1 MVEVTI
7 EVKNIIIK
15 LFHFFRLKSDL
26 DDKKRT
32 IDRLNQELRIRR
44 SSPAVHTNT
53 DLPQTS
59 PRTSLPSPPTVTRM
73 TTPPNKSPREVSPT
87 GVIEKMHKLN
97 QTLMAENQFLRNKLK
112 QNERYIATLKD
123 ELDLYNRMKNDSAA
137 IQTSPLSPRQ
147 PLDLSEYMKEMRE
160 LRMRLEES
168 IRTND
173 KLRAQLEKRM
183 AGEDAD
189 GAKSLVLSSETS
201 IQYIQDN
208 ERLRAELLLKDRTI
222 DELKTRIDE
231 LGRLREM

>member
-1 MVEVTI
+1 MS
-7 EVKNIIIK
+7 
-15 LFHFFRLKSDL
+15 LLLSYRLKSDL

-32 IDRLNQELRIRR
+32 IDKLNQELRLRR
-44 SSPAVHTNT
+44 LSPAGHTNP
-53 DLPQTS
+53 DLPSTS
-59 PRTSLPSPPTVTRM
+59 PRTSLPSPPAITRM

-112 QNERYIATLKD
+112 QNERYTTTLKD
-123 ELDLYNRMKNDSAA
+123 ELELYNRMKKDSTA
-137 IQTSPLSPRQ
+137 IQTSPSSSRQ

-173 KLRAQLEKRM
+173 KLRTQLEKRM
-183 AGEDAD
+183 AGEDD
-189 GAKSLVLSSETS
+189 NSAKSLILSSETS

-222 DELKTRIDE
+222 DDLKTRIDE
-231 LGRLREM
+231 LDKLREM